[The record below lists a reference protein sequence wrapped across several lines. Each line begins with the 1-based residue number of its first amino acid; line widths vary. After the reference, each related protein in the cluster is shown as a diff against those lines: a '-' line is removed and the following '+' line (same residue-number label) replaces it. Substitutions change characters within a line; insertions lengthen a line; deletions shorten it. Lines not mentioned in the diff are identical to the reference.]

1 MRLFLISLVLLIY
14 SCSEVV
20 EAPPENLE
28 LETPQEV
35 VEKEPVAKV
44 IAEEELNR
52 LEETIWPEDTMGQV
66 EEVVINND
74 DSEEYKEL
82 DWNDY
87 EAAMTKDYSYVIIL
101 STKSYKAALKR
112 AEVASEK
119 LDYPLDLRGLHENE
133 EIGLSVSKEVCAN
146 ICGGANVPYP
156 LYLSRTHYGDSKY
169 VSVEFSAGY
178 KGFSKGYYI
187 VVIAS
192 GQKGNPII
200 KEVLTE
206 ARQFFKDAYAKTC
219 GVYMGCGC

>member
-1 MRLFLISLVLLIY
+1 MRLYLISLVLLIC

-20 EAPPENLE
+20 EAPSEKLE
-28 LETPQEV
+28 IETPQEI
-35 VEKEPVAKV
+35 VEKEPAPVV
-44 IAEEELNR
+44 IDEEELNR
-52 LEETIWPEDTMGQV
+52 LEETIMPEDTMEQI
-66 EEVVINND
+66 EEVLVNND

-82 DWNDY
+82 DWTDY

-112 AEVASEK
+112 AEEASRN
-119 LDYPLDLRGLHENE
+119 LDYPLDLRGLHENK

-169 VSVEFSAGY
+169 VSVEFSDGY

-192 GQKGNPII
+192 GEKGNPII

-206 ARQFFKDAYAKTC
+206 ARQFYKDAYAKTC
-219 GVYMGCGC
+219 GVYIGCGC